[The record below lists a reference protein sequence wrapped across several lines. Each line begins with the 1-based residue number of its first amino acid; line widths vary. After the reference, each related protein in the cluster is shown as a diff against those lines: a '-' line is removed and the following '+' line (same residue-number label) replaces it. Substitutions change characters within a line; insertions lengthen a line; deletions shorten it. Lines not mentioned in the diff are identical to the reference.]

1 MIIIIIIIIINYS
14 YPIYVYIDVHI
25 LHISPPQLATSHG
38 KILQRDGSTKICVQG
53 QPPQGAR
60 MDGTCQYYICRLL

>member
-1 MIIIIIIIIINYS
+1 MIIIIIIFIINYS

-53 QPPQGAR
+53 PTTLR
-60 MDGTCQYYICRLL
+60 RSDGRDMPILYM

>member
-1 MIIIIIIIIINYS
+1 MIIIIIIFIINYS

-53 QPPQGAR
+53 QPP
-60 MDGTCQYYICRLL
+60 